1 MSKQNYLERVLLTPS
16 PKFEAGQLVRFNH
29 GSVIVEVSRDRLD
42 DGSLQLRTV
51 PITNIYS
58 GTVSVSTTHTVGMVL
73 YTELSQEELN
83 SLKRCG
89 YFPLVQEI
97 IVAIMGDKMVYVQ
110 SKMLLPI

>member
-1 MSKQNYLERVLLTPS
+1 MSKQSYLERVLLTPAS
-16 PKFEAGQLVRFNH
+16 KFEAGQLVRFNH
-29 GSVIVEVSRDRLD
+29 GSVIEVSRDRLD